1 MAMRKKCEDNVGLAG
16 LVRSTSFGRK
26 RIFLPEIVDVD
37 DFISTTPTK
46 KLCRQNSF
54 SSSVNVKSPLEV
66 LPQDILIRIVCGV
79 DHDDLKRLF
88 HVSKA
93 IREATV
99 VAKKWHFE
107 YNTPRKTVGFKNATT
122 DMENWS
128 ESYESEA
135 PNAPRQSKV
144 PRSRLSR
151 KKLADISVSLFTS
164 DGEENWPRRELFME
178 MDTEM

>member
-1 MAMRKKCEDNVGLAG
+1 MAMRKKCEENVGFAG

-26 RIFLPEIVDVD
+26 RVCLPEIVDVD
-37 DFISTTPTK
+37 DFICTTPTK
-46 KLCRQNSF
+46 KLCTQNSF
-54 SSSVNVKSPLEV
+54 SSSLNVKSPLEA

-93 IREATV
+93 IREATL

-107 YNTPRKTVGFKNATT
+107 YNTPRKTVGFKKAT

-128 ESYESEA
+128 GSYEAEA
-135 PNAPRQSKV
+135 PNAPRPSKF

-151 KKLADISVSLFTS
+151 KKLADISVSLFSS
-164 DGEENWPRRELFME
+164 DGEENWPRRELFMQ